1 MSTGAQTNAE
11 LEALIARTSLKY
23 DLVPYTSNPFPQ
35 THPGR
40 LGALARIFGIDAAPI
55 ETARILELGCAA
67 GGNIIPH
74 AARYPGCRVLGVDLS
89 RQQVAAGRGRIERLA
104 LTNIAIEC
112 KSFTELEAKD
122 EGSFDYIVCHGVYSW
137 IPGPVREALLGICRR
152 MLSPKG
158 VAIISYNVLPGWR
171 LLQAIRDSFIVH
183 AGLGG
188 GREPVAR
195 GLELLALMKEWPR
208 ENGAYKQLID
218 AWADRLAQM
227 PVDYVAHEF
236 IEDINEPCTFQDFV
250 AAAGRHRLA
259 YLADAD
265 LPSMILDN
273 HRPEQAAKLRELG
286 RNQQIATEQYM
297 DIMTGRTFRQTL
309 LIGAERAA
317 AVDRNLSPSRIAGLH
332 LFTGGDL
339 KVVRAENGGSLTDA
353 AGRRL
358 TTTSGAVLDA
368 LAEAVGR
375 YPATTSIDE
384 LAARQV
390 GETRAMALDAIYRM
404 VLAGLAVLTSTP
416 IAATS
421 APGETPTACPL
432 ARRDAEAGDQFVTN
446 LRHERTGLDPLAQL
460 LLPMLDGS
468 RSRAELVRA
477 VTAALADGR
486 LVFSREGKPITA
498 PDEIE
503 RLAPEQL
510 TASLAAI
517 ARVGLLVA

>member
-40 LGALARIFGIDAAPI
+40 LGALARLFGVEAAPI
-55 ETARILELGCAA
+55 ESARILELGCAA

-74 AARYPGCRVLGVDLS
+74 AARFPGCRVLGVDLS
-89 RQQVAAGRGRIERLA
+89 RQQVAAGRGRIERLGLA
-104 LTNIAIEC
+104 NIAIEC

-122 EGSFDYIVCHGVYSW
+122 AGSFDYIVCHGVYSW
-137 IPGPVREALLGICRR
+137 IPGPVREALLDICRR

-195 GLELLALMKEWPR
+195 GLELLALMKQWPR
-208 ENGAYKQLID
+208 ENGAYKLLIE

-250 AAAGRHRLA
+250 AGAARHRLA

-309 LIGAERAA
+309 LIGADRAA
-317 AVDRNLSPSRIAGLH
+317 AIDRNLSPSRIAGLH
-332 LFTGGDL
+332 LFTSGDL
-339 KVVRAENGGSLTDA
+339 KVTRAETGGGSLTDA

-358 TTTSGAVLDA
+358 TTTSGVVLDA
-368 LAEAVGR
+368 LAEVVGR
-375 YPATTSIDE
+375 FPATTSIDE
-384 LAARQV
+384 LAAGQSTMV
-390 GETRAMALDAIYRM
+390 LDAIYRM
-404 VLAGLAVLTSTP
+404 VLAGLAVLSSTP
-416 IAATS
+416 IAAAST
-421 APGETPTACPL
+421 PGEAPTACPL
-432 ARRDAEAGDQFVTN
+432 VRRDAAAGDQFVTN
-446 LRHERTGLDPLAQL
+446 LRHERIALDPLAQM
-460 LLPMLDGS
+460 LLPLLDGS
-468 RSRAELVRA
+468 RPRADLARA
-477 VTAALADGR
+477 VIGAVTEGR
-486 LVFSREGKPITA
+486 LVFSREGKAITA
-498 PDEIE
+498 REEIE

-510 TASLAAI
+510 AGSLTSI
-517 ARVGLLVA
+517 ARAGLIVA